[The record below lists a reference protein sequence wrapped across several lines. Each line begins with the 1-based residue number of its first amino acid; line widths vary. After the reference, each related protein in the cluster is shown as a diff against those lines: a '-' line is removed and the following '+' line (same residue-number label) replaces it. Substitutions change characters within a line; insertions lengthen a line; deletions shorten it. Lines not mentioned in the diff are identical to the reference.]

1 MTDYTKTHVN
11 NTFFQGTELSDASK
25 QLLSDIL
32 EDGHV
37 YVDADIEVPTF
48 EYNDDGIFEDFIANL
63 KDYEVE
69 PLTNLSITN
78 DDGTGTLDVLTDK
91 LKKLLLE
98 EYNSNRITGAEYTK
112 ALQALIAEAMGQA
125 IQFSLQK
132 DSQRYQADKL
142 RLDAINSMYQAM
154 VSKTQIAKVQYETE
168 TQKINFLRNKLQTVK
183 DSIELNAA
191 KANLDL
197 LFPIQLNL
205 EDRKIN
211 LIEAQ
216 TRNAK
221 VQDLLYKQQ
230 IQSFRLRDLSQSLAI
245 MQASHSSQLMS
256 NPETNHLLIA
266 GDRIN
271 DTNDSLSML
280 NQIKRYFESATSALE
295 DEINLD
301 LI

>member
-216 TRNAK
+216 TKNAK